1 MTEILVVGM
10 AVVDFVFAI
19 DVLPQ
24 AAEKYRAKDAQIVG
38 GGPAANAAVGIAR
51 LGGKAKL
58 GARLGSDSLADLIE
72 ADLKMEGVETSLMH
86 RAAGGASSFSSVYV
100 DTAGERQIVN
110 FRGCNLAN
118 HCDWLDDASPASA
131 VLVDTR
137 WTEGALKALQLAR
150 KWEVPGIVDGEA
162 PIDPRLLAEA
172 SHVALSR
179 QGLASLSDKADLA
192 EALADIR
199 DQVSGWACV
208 TDGENGVFYTDG
220 DEIAHCQSFSVEVKD
235 TLGAGDLWH
244 GAFALKLAEGA
255 SECEAIRFA
264 NAAAAIKCTRFGG
277 RAGSPDR
284 DSVESFIREAIRA
297 G

>member
-19 DVLPQ
+19 DALPQ
-24 AAEKYRAKDAQIVG
+24 AAEKYRATDAQIVG

-51 LGGKAKL
+51 LGGMARL
-58 GARLGSDSLADLIE
+58 AARLGSDSLADLIE
-72 ADLKMEGVETSLMH
+72 ADLKGEGVETSLMH
-86 RAAGGASSFSSVYV
+86 RAEAGASSFSSVYV
-100 DTAGERQIVN
+100 DAAGERQIVN
-110 FRGCNLAN
+110 FRGRDLAD
-118 HCDWLDDASPASA
+118 HCDWLDGVEPASA

-137 WTEGALKALQLAR
+137 WTEGALKALQMAR
-150 KWEVPGIVDGEA
+150 KWGVPGIVDGEA
-162 PIDPRLLAEA
+162 PIDSRLLKEA

-179 QGLASLSDKADLA
+179 QGLASLSDRTDLG

-199 DQVSGWACV
+199 DQVPGWACV
-208 TDGENGVFYTDG
+208 TDGEHGVFYIDG
-220 DEIAHCQSFSVEVKD
+220 EEIAHCPSFAVVVKD

-244 GAFALKLAEGA
+244 GAFALRLAEGA
-255 SECEAIRFA
+255 HEREAIRFA

-284 DSVESFIREAIRA
+284 NTVERFILEAE
-297 G
+297 